1 MDSDVAVLQTDLIR
15 PNGAE
20 LVSMMQARELDAD
33 LWALRY
39 DENVFPDIAEDIDI
53 YEYGVSLPL
62 DFPLSTTFN
71 TIAPAFADPS
81 FLKDYDAVI
90 AHKDLSEI
98 LAYRAK
104 KKYGTNFIWYMHN
117 TSDLLYRS
125 GGMPLPIQAIS
136 KTLGSYLRRTDR
148 NAFESADKVFTNS
161 IKTKNQLLEK
171 DIGVDTKVEVLYPPV
186 RELPISSKQE
196 SYAVALSRIS
206 PDKNLERAL
215 EEMENRPEKLKI
227 GGSVLDENYKRKL
240 EKVAETKGIELEFEG
255 YIPDEE
261 LGIFLS
267 EAKFGI
273 YPSNTETF
281 GLVPMEM
288 MKVGTPCFVLEGSGV
303 AEILPS
309 SYHLPIQKIPK
320 TTEKIHSN
328 QKHYTTLLESVKS

>member
-1 MDSDVAVLQTDLIR
+1 MSSDVAVLQTDLIR

-39 DENVFPDIAEDIDI
+39 DEDVFPEIAEEIDI

-125 GGMPLPIQAIS
+125 QKMPLLIQGIS
-136 KTLGSYLRRTDR
+136 KTLGNHLRRLDEK
-148 NAFESADKVFTNS
+148 AFNKADNVFTNS
-161 IKTKNQLLEK
+161 EYTIHDVVEPDFGQSK
-171 DIGVDTKVEVLYPPV
+171 KVEALHPPI
-186 RELPISSKQE
+186 RNLSKSERQKD
-196 SYAVALSRIS
+196 YALVLSRVAPSKKIE
-206 PDKNLERAL
+206 LAL
-215 EEMENRPEKLKI
+215 QEMRGRGEKLKI
-227 GGSVLDENYKRKL
+227 AGGIKSKDYKNRLERKAEGLDVEVEFLGFVPDKDL
-240 EKVAETKGIELEFEG
+240 GKVI
-255 YIPDEE
+255 
-261 LGIFLS
+261 S

-273 YPSNTETF
+273 FTQKGAHF
-281 GLVPMEM
+281 GLVPLEM
-288 MKVGTPCFVLEGSGV
+288 IYAGTPCFVPSNTGA
-303 AEILPS
+303 AEVLPS
-309 SYHLPIQKIPK
+309 SLHLPIDDIPQITNSFNLNK
-320 TTEKIHSN
+320 KHFEKISE
-328 QKHYTTLLESVKS
+328 TAL